1 MHKKIIYRIGAL
13 AVIIAIAAAM
23 FVIGRGHT
31 VYFDNKS
38 GEYNGQ
44 EFTAPYRIDVIV
56 NGEKVAKLK
65 KNERGMAGTMGQNFS
80 MQLVVTKEKDGEPQ
94 NLSVALPLPYDLDGI
109 VLNLPAML
117 AGLPRDAY
125 MEEFIPLATA
135 EEEEDEEVITD
146 ETESLMGGFGDEEA
160 AE

>member
-1 MHKKIIYRIGAL
+1 MHKRIIFRIGAL
-13 AVIIAIAAAM
+13 ALIIALAAAM

-44 EFTAPYRIDVIV
+44 EYTAPYRIDVIV
-56 NGEKVAKLK
+56 DGEKVAKLK
-65 KNERGMAGTMGQNFS
+65 KSERGMASTMGQNFS
-80 MQLVVTKEKDGEPQ
+80 MQLAVTQEKDGEPK

-109 VLNLPAML
+109 VINLPAL
-117 AGLPRDAY
+117 LSGLPRDAY
-125 MEEFIPLATA
+125 MEEFIPLAT

-146 ETESLMGGFGDEEA
+146 ETESLMGFGEEEA
-160 AE
+160 AEE